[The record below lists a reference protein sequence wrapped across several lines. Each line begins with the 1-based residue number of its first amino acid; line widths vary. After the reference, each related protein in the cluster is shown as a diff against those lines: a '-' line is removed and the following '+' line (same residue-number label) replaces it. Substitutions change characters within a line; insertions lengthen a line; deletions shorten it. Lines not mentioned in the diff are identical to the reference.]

1 MPTTTIATMDG
12 VAVLPLRD
20 LVIYPHMVV
29 PLFIGRDRS
38 IRALETAMHANRPV
52 VLLAQH
58 RADQEEPAPEHLF
71 AVGTLGTVLQL
82 LRLPDGTVKVLIE
95 GGDRVEVHRLYDDG
109 LMMRAECQR
118 MAVPSE
124 SPREVEQAAQ
134 LVLQRFDAYTKLDS
148 NIPQEV
154 SVAIHGI
161 AQMDQLAYTIASH
174 LNLKVAVRQE
184 LLELPGIV
192 VRLEYMYG
200 LLEQQMELIEV
211 DKRIRSRVKGQMEK
225 RQREYYLTEQMQAI
239 RKELDQGE
247 EAEIER
253 LRALIAS
260 SGMSNEAKT
269 KAETELRRL
278 ELMPGMSAE
287 ATVVRT
293 YLEWLVELPWKKRSR
308 VSRDL
313 QRAEQV
319 LDHDHFGLE
328 KVKERILEQ
337 LAVLQLVKRPKGS
350 ILCFVGPPGVGK
362 TSLGR
367 SIAKATKRQF
377 VRISLGGVRDEA
389 EIRGHRRTYIGSL
402 PGKVIQA
409 MKKAGTRNPVILLDE
424 IDKLGADFR
433 GDPSSALLEVLDPE
447 QNHTFGD
454 HFLEVD
460 FDLSEV
466 LFITTANSMNIPLAL
481 RDRMEIIRISGYTE
495 QEKLEIANRHLIAR
509 QLEGHGLKAKD
520 CTIAPEALPEIIRY
534 YTSEAGVRGLNRCIS
549 KLLRRAARE
558 LVQSQFDQPIT
569 ITPDLLE
576 EYLGVRKYRHGLAE
590 ASDQIGVVT
599 GLAWTEVGGE
609 LLQIETALTPGKG
622 KLTVT
627 GQLGDVMQESVQAAL
642 TYVRSRATQL
652 GLKAD
657 FHHKV
662 DIHVHV
668 PEGAVPKDGPSAG
681 LAMATSMVS
690 ALTGIPVRRTVCMTG
705 EINLRGAAL
714 PIGGLKEKLLAAQ
727 RGLLKVA
734 LIPEENANDLKEVP
748 DSVRE
753 GLTIHQVKNMD
764 TVLRHALQRLPHN
777 FDQPAGYLPALLAD
791 IQELPATTH

>member
-1 MPTTTIATMDG
+1 
-12 VAVLPLRD
+12 
-20 LVIYPHMVV
+20 
-29 PLFIGRDRS
+29 
-38 IRALETAMHANRPV
+38 
-52 VLLAQH
+52 
-58 RADQEEPAPEHLF
+58 
-71 AVGTLGTVLQL
+71 
-82 LRLPDGTVKVLIE
+82 VKVLVE
-95 GGDRVEVHRLYDDG
+95 GGARVRLHQIYDDG
-109 LMMRAECQR
+109 RMMLARCQQ
-118 MAVPSE
+118 MEVPDE
-124 SPREVEQAAQ
+124 SAREIEHAAQ
-134 LVLQRFDAYTKLDS
+134 SVLQRFEAYTKLD
-148 NIPQEV
+148 NKIPQEV
-154 SVAIHGI
+154 LVSIHAIEQI
-161 AQMDQLAYTIASH
+161 DRLADTMASH
-174 LNLKVAVRQE
+174 LNLKLVERQK
-184 LLELPGIV
+184 LLQMPGIIP
-192 VRLEYMYG
+192 RLEYIYA
-200 LLEQQMELIEV
+200 LLEQQMEMQEV
-211 DKRIRSRVKGQMEK
+211 DQRIRSRVKGQMEK

-247 EAEIER
+247 EAEIDR
-253 LRALIAS
+253 LRSLIES
-260 SGMSNEAKT
+260 CGMGKDAHAKA
-269 KAETELRRL
+269 KTELRRL
-278 ELMPGMSAE
+278 EMMPSMSAE

-313 QRAEQV
+313 QAAEKV
-319 LDHDHFGLE
+319 LDRDHFGLE

-367 SIAKATKRQF
+367 SIASATKREF

-447 QNHTFGD
+447 QNHAFSD

-466 LFITTANSMNIPLAL
+466 LFITTANSMDIPLAL

-495 QEKLEIANRHLIAR
+495 QEKLEIAHRHLIAR
-509 QLEGHGLKAKD
+509 QLQGHGLKAKD
-520 CTIAPEALPEIIRY
+520 CTIAPETVPEIIRY

-549 KLLRRAARE
+549 KLLRRAARK
-558 LVQSQFDQPIT
+558 LVQSKFAQPIT

-590 ASDQIGVVT
+590 SSDQIGVVT

-609 LLQIETALTPGKG
+609 LLQIETALTAGKG

-642 TYVRSRATQL
+642 TYVRSRAAQL
-652 GLKAD
+652 GLTAD
-657 FHHKV
+657 FHQKV

-690 ALTGIPVRRTVCMTG
+690 ALTGIAVRRTVCMTG

-727 RGLLKVA
+727 RGQLKVA
-734 LIPEENANDLKEVP
+734 LIPQDNANDLKEVP
-748 DSVRE
+748 DSVRDGME
-753 GLTIHQVKNMD
+753 LHLVDGMD
-764 TVLRHALQRLPHN
+764 AVLRHALVRLPQS

-791 IQELPATTH
+791 LHTLSTMTH